1 MKALVSW
8 LRDLVEIP
16 DGVSIDALAHALH
29 MSGFELAG
37 IEPSRA
43 VAEGRDAVVD
53 FEITANRPDT
63 LSVIG
68 LAREISALYDTP
80 LRGAAALA
88 LAGASGLNATPHN
101 SEASGLKVTI
111 EDPAL
116 CPRYAAAVADI
127 TIGPSPAWLAA
138 RLTAA
143 GIRSIN
149 NIVDIT
155 NYVLIETGHPLHAF
169 DLALLEGPHLKI
181 RRAKPGEKVKTLDGQ
196 ERTLAE
202 DMLVIADA
210 SRAQAVAGVMGGG
223 DSEVS
228 EKTRTIALESA
239 YFTPSSIRRT
249 SKRLG
254 LSTEASYRFERGAD
268 PEAPARA
275 LARACELIEQ
285 IGAGKVRPDWIDARA
300 TTRTPVVLTLRHE
313 QIARHPRVCGA
324 ARRGRAHPDAARV
337 RAVVRAAAQASGT
350 ASAGAGMAAPVGASG
365 RGLVWQ
371 VTVPSWRVDVTREI
385 DLIEEVAR
393 VYGYDRFRRRSRR
406 CARCR
411 RRPMRGCS
419 AIARCAR
426 CCARPAS
433 TKRRRCRSSNAARRS
448 TSRPKRVDRRDCES
462 AVGEVR
468 GAAAVAAAR
477 ARRRARLQPAARAAR
492 HPPVRIRELLH
503 AG

>member
-1 MKALVSW
+1 M
-8 LRDLVEIP
+8 
-16 DGVSIDALAHALH
+16 
-29 MSGFELAG
+29 
-37 IEPSRA
+37 
-43 VAEGRDAVVD
+43 
-53 FEITANRPDT
+53 
-63 LSVIG
+63 
-68 LAREISALYDTP
+68 
-80 LRGAAALA
+80 
-88 LAGASGLNATPHN
+88 
-101 SEASGLKVTI
+101 TI

-169 DLALLEGPHLKI
+169 DMARLEGPHLKI

-228 EKTRTIALESA
+228 EQHASTIALESA

-300 TTRTPVVLTLRHE
+300 TTRTPVALTLRHE
-313 QIARHPRVCGA
+313 QIARILGYVAP
-324 ARRGRAHPDAARV
+324 PDVAERILT
-337 RAVVRAAAQASGT
+337 RLGFELSSDAAAQG
-350 ASAGAGMAAPVGASG
+350 SAA
-365 RGLVWQ
+365 
-371 VTVPSWRVDVTREI
+371 
-385 DLIEEVAR
+385 
-393 VYGYDRFRRRSRR
+393 
-406 CARCR
+406 
-411 RRPMRGCS
+411 
-419 AIARCAR
+419 
-426 CCARPAS
+426 
-433 TKRRRCRSSNAARRS
+433 
-448 TSRPKRVDRRDCES
+448 
-462 AVGEVR
+462 
-468 GAAAVAAAR
+468 
-477 ARRRARLQPAARAAR
+477 
-492 HPPVRIRELLH
+492 
-503 AG
+503 